1 VSKSAFLPFTGDFL
15 TSAVGGLG
23 ACFLNEDDNRL
34 RPPFFLTEASLA
46 SFAYCSASYFCC
58 FSFSCYLT
66 KVSLLT
72 LAWITALVN
81 ALLILSF
88 FGLSPSLD
96 IPPSEVA
103 NRVCDKD
110 IYC

>member
-1 VSKSAFLPFTGDFL
+1 VSKSAFLPLTGDFL
-15 TSAVGGLG
+15 TSAVGGLVP
-23 ACFLNEDDNRL
+23 CLLNEDDNKL

-46 SFAYCSASYFCC
+46 SLAYYSASSFCC

-66 KVSLLT
+66 IVSLLT

-81 ALLILSF
+81 ALLVLSF
-88 FGLSPSLD
+88 LGLSPSLD

-103 NRVCDKD
+103 NLVCDKD
-110 IYC
+110 NYC